1 MKYKNYIKLA
11 ALLPLLALLGCEA
24 NETPGAESQE
34 TVPVTIRLGLEK
46 DGLSTRNSADELDG
60 EDEDAILAAESTINT
75 IDVYVV
81 NSDGSYVVL
90 DKDDFGDDN
99 IATIESLPT
108 GRKRVYAIANLPK
121 ASEEFELEDIQAN
134 QSVDAINEVTD
145 EHQFV
150 PMSADTTWHI
160 ESSQPTYTVN
170 LIRMLA
176 KMDVTIIDHREK
188 GQETRASG
196 NHKLTIKKLLPHET
210 NLFRKA
216 HGAIEFPD
224 GIDFADW
231 TWDEIN
237 YNDTENNKPKAHYDH
252 FYLHESKPND
262 VEAFNLTLHDGEKER
277 KGSFHTELYR
287 NHYFPL
293 IIHLTDYALAFS
305 GSYELAP
312 IGVEPFEVEITADGY
327 TVVLPEGCSNV
338 DMKITLKYEGEDV
351 TSTVNWN
358 VQESGDLEELEVST
372 DNGLSITCD
381 KLTALPIGT
390 KTLHLTTTYD
400 GKNLE
405 FDVTIKVRE
414 LGNTEWTKSANASQA
429 PQPIIIEL

>member
-24 NETPGAESQE
+24 NEMPGAENQE

-46 DGLSTRNSADELDG
+46 DGLSTRADDVHHTDALDEDESIHSLDIYILNEDG
-60 EDEDAILAAESTINT
+60 EVEAQLDLATDFSNNANT
-75 IDVYVV
+75 
-81 NSDGSYVVL
+81 S
-90 DKDDFGDDN
+90 
-99 IATIESLPT
+99 ATVQLTT
-108 GRKRVYAIANLPK
+108 GKKRVYAIANLPK

-252 FYLHESKPND
+252 FYLHESKPNE

-312 IGVEPFEVEITADGY
+312 IGVEPFEIKITADGY
-327 TVVLPEGCSNV
+327 TVELPEGCSNV
-338 DMKITLKYEGEDV
+338 DMKITLKYEGTEV
-351 TSTVNWN
+351 TPTGNWTVT
-358 VQESGDLEELEVST
+358 EGGDLDELKVST
-372 DNGLSITCD
+372 ENGLSITCD

-400 GKNLE
+400 GKDLE

-414 LGNTEWTKSANASQA
+414 LGNTEWTKSVNVS
-429 PQPIIIEL
+429 PEQPIIIEL